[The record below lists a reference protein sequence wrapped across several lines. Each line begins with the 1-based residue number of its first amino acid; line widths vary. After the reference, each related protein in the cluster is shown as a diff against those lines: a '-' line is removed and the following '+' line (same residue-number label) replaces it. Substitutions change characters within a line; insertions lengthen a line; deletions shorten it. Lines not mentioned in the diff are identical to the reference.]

1 MIDMEERLTVG
12 RVLRALLSAMFTTA
26 ATAAVFLPTLGP
38 LLDHHYA
45 ERLPN
50 HTHLYFGQADYDHV
64 HPFEMQDHFH
74 YYPDEAPPD
83 GIVYLASYDGS
94 SPVMIDATVH
104 AIQQSSRRLWGPT
117 TILPPTA
124 SPPIPSFPKTRS
136 SSLRRNLPRA

>member
-1 MIDMEERLTVG
+1 MEERLTLG
-12 RVLRALLSAMFTTA
+12 RVLRALLSALFTTV

-64 HPFEMQDHFH
+64 HPFEMPGHIH
-74 YYPDEAPPD
+74 YFDDEAPPV

-104 AIQQSSRRLWGPT
+104 AVQQTLPFVAPDDAVAYGISHDSLIPEDA
-117 TILPPTA
+117 ILVV
-124 SPPIPSFPKTRS
+124 PKKP
-136 SSLRRNLPRA
+136 PRA

>member
-1 MIDMEERLTVG
+1 MEERLTVG

-64 HPFEMQDHFH
+64 HPFEMQDHYH
-74 YYPDEAPPD
+74 YYPDEIPPD
-83 GIVYLASYDGS
+83 GIVFLASYDGS

-104 AIQQSSRRLWGPT
+104 AVQQSSPFVGPDDAAAYG
-117 TILPPTA
+117 I
-124 SPPIPSFPKTRS
+124 SPDSLIPEDAFLVVPKKP
-136 SSLRRNLPRA
+136 PRA

>member
-1 MIDMEERLTVG
+1 MEERLTVG

-64 HPFEMQDHFH
+64 HPFEMQDHYH
-74 YYPDEAPPD
+74 YYQDETPTD
-83 GIVYLASYDGS
+83 GIVYLASYDGT
-94 SPVMIDATVH
+94 SPVMTDATVH
-104 AIQQSSRRLWGPT
+104 AIQQSRPFVGPDDNSAIYGNT
-117 TILPPTA
+117 HDDLIPEDAILVV
-124 SPPIPSFPKTRS
+124 PKKP
-136 SSLRRNLPRA
+136 PRA